1 MIFVIGPPCAGKSEF
16 IKNTFPD
23 KKVLDLYEVQ
33 YGENGVF
40 KYGFISYEDCLKSY
54 EILRDNLVEALKNKE
69 DVILQHTLLLSK
81 RRPMYIDAVRS
92 VSDEPID
99 VYAIVPDESTYIK
112 LQEKR
117 GLYPDLKALE
127 MFEIPKQ
134 EEGFRNIYIVK
145 PMIQEEK

>member
-33 YGENGVF
+33 YGENGVS
-40 KYGFISYEDCLKSY
+40 KDGFLSYEDCLKSY
-54 EILRDNLVEALKNKE
+54 EILKDNLVRALKNKE
-69 DVILQHTLLLSK
+69 DIILEHTLLLSK

-92 VSDEPID
+92 VSDEPVD
-99 VYAIVPDESTYIK
+99 VYAIVPDENTYIK
-112 LQEKR
+112 FQEKR
-117 GLYPDLKALE
+117 DVYPDLEALK